1 MTWWRRLWRRSAEA
15 VQSETALQRTAQ
27 RDTLNSGKDSQ
38 FGSGLPYY
46 TALDRGSLG
55 QNRRDFSDLEDS
67 PEMDRL
73 RAEFESELLSPPG
86 RPPEGKPLLT
96 SLLGPSG
103 VFTFK
108 RPNSRPCLLS
118 FSTPFRAGEYARI
131 HAGSLQLQL
140 KYLISSPQEFVR
152 MLGDLRRSGTLESFA
167 LDVCP
172 HCKAFPAYDTNSR
185 LTPEG
190 VVKIWAIHKS
200 GEFARESLYFARA
213 KKALER
219 GNFQEAKETAL
230 EAIQHITSESPR
242 LHLLVGKIALC
253 LGEKD
258 LLAKARTFL
267 EFLQADETLQELF
280 AAEKSS
286 KIQN

>member
-1 MTWWRRLWRRSAEA
+1 LGFGDAEDCA
-15 VQSETALQRTAQ
+15 NLAHSSHHVIVRAR
-27 RDTLNSGKDSQ
+27 
-38 FGSGLPYY
+38 FLPFNPKH
-46 TALDRGSLG
+46 DRQAADRVG
-55 QNRRDFSDLEDS
+55 RDFKGI
-67 PEMDRL
+67 
-73 RAEFESELLSPPG
+73 LS
-86 RPPEGKPLLT
+86 L
-96 SLLGPSG
+96 SG

-108 RPNSRPCLLS
+108 RPNSRPCVLS
-118 FSTPFRAGEYARI
+118 FSTSFRAGEYARI
-131 HAGSLQLQL
+131 HAGSLQL
-140 KYLISSPQEFVR
+140 KYLFSSPQEFVR

-172 HCKAFPAYDTNSR
+172 HCKAFPAYNTDSR

-200 GEFARESLYFARA
+200 GELARESLYFARA
-213 KKALER
+213 KEALEQ

-258 LLAKARTFL
+258 LFAEARTFL
-267 EFLQADETLQELF
+267 EFLQADEPLQELL